1 LQRLV
6 SSTGELSAKLAGN
19 AGNLG
24 GAVSNTAQAL
34 RQVASERSALQD
46 ALQRTPAVLTQ
57 AKKVLGDTD
66 TSLTTINPALSA
78 LAPVAPKVATLLRL
92 IVPFGTDF
100 IPALNQIHALIPSA
114 EHALNGFVPVE
125 RQGVPALQSLTS
137 ALTAL
142 EPILT
147 GLRPYAPD
155 VTAGFFNG
163 VGGSAFGGYDAN
175 GHYLS
180 ARAVLQG
187 GAASLSGLLSVLG
200 KATLG
205 GPLDGARTGQ
215 TAPCPG
221 GGGPPAPDGSNP
233 WISTDGYTGGGV
245 LCNPSNDVLP

>member
-46 ALQRTPAVLTQ
+46 ALARTPAVLTQ

-114 EHALNGFVPVE
+114 EHALNGVVPVVAK
-125 RQGVPALQSLTS
+125 GVPAIESLTE
-137 ALTAL
+137 ALHEVLPMIAA
-142 EPILT
+142 I
-147 GLRPYAPD
+147 RPYAPD

-163 VGGSAFGGYDAN
+163 VGGSQTAAYDAN
-175 GHYLS
+175 GHYIR
-180 ARAVLQG
+180 ARVVLQG
-187 GAASLSGLLSVLG
+187 GGTTLSGLLALLG
-200 KATLG
+200 DASLKL
-205 GPLDGARTGQ
+205 GPLDGARTGVL
-215 TAPCPG
+215 APCPG
-221 GGGPPAPDGSNP
+221 GGAAPSADGSNP
-233 WISTDGYTGGGV
+233 WTAPDLPSGV
-245 LCNPSNDVLP
+245 GSFCNPADDQR